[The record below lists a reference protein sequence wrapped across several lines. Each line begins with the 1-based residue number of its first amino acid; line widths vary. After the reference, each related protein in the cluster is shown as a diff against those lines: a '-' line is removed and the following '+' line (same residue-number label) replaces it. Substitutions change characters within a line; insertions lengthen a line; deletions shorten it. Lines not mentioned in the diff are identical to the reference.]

1 METRL
6 VLLPSL
12 PSSLTFPSFLTTSPP
27 PFLLRTTREARKGN
41 GWSPCMAQFGG
52 TNWVLAPHPGWVGAM
67 WVDPRDWPGGT
78 SVHSQGP
85 FLPYSLHWGAASPVQ
100 GVGRRLTSA
109 LWTRT
114 QRNPASGRSG
124 GLSSRLPG
132 PEPSPPDIHPA
143 PPSCRR
149 SLFLPQQIHAKEKE
163 GFLERKSI
171 ARDRDRGERER
182 TERSVL
188 SVSRWYKDPV
198 SFFPQT
204 CKHLRVGTLPVLS
217 LMNLQCLRGERKN
230 STYQHAHGE
239 GFLGDGSYYSLFIS
253 FLQRTYI
260 KYIKRINNRC
270 ICLI

>member
-1 METRL
+1 
-6 VLLPSL
+6 
-12 PSSLTFPSFLTTSPP
+12 
-27 PFLLRTTREARKGN
+27 
-41 GWSPCMAQFGG
+41 MAQFGG

-239 GFLGDGSYYSLFIS
+239 GFLGDGSYYSLFMS

>member
-1 METRL
+1 MHGTVWGNKLGPGPPPRL
-6 VLLPSL
+6 GRSHVGAPSRLARGHVCPFPGALPSM
-12 PSSLTFPSFLTTSPP
+12 FPTLGCSFSGP
-27 PFLLRTTREARKGN
+27 GC
-41 GWSPCMAQFGG
+41 GAQADFS
-52 TNWVLAPHPGWVGAM
+52 ASDK
-67 WVDPRDWPGGT
+67 DPKESCLW
-78 SVHSQGP
+78 QE
-85 FLPYSLHWGAASPVQ
+85 WGASSP
-100 GVGRRLTSA
+100 
-109 LWTRT
+109 
-114 QRNPASGRSG
+114 
-124 GLSSRLPG
+124 LPG

-149 SLFLPQQIHAKEKE
+149 SLFLPQHIHAKEKE

-182 TERSVL
+182 TKRSVL

-198 SFFPQT
+198 SFFPRT

-239 GFLGDGSYYSLFIS
+239 GFLGDGSYYSLFVS